1 MVHLADGWIAHALQN
16 PNQLA
21 IGFPEGQSPDE
32 QLYTC
37 TYRELLTAAQKVA
50 ANIAPLVREKSVN
63 IERLAGLNPVVQNTA
78 RIGLLLPNCPE
89 FLEIFLGV
97 TIAGGVAMVFDPKWT
112 LDQVKQVIGR
122 SAPDLLFI
130 VPEWLAQIK
139 ESFPNLPLICFPQQ
153 PEAGGAAAIGNIHSK
168 SQTPAVKRQ
177 NPCSATSE
185 VSWRESIGF
194 GNAPFGNAPS
204 GNAPFYVGFT
214 SGTTGIPKGV
224 VRSHQSWVNSFAAS
238 RIEFGTCAA
247 DRILVPGSLTHS
259 LSLYAALECLNAGA
273 TLYLLPKFSAKAVL
287 RLLDSQ
293 QITVLVAVPA
303 LLKPIAKQ
311 IISQTL
317 TYPALRAVIAG
328 GSKLDLNLRSEL
340 PLAFPMA
347 EILEYFGA
355 LELSF
360 ISLATSREAVPSDS
374 VGRSFQGV
382 ELSIRQL
389 DGAGEAAI
397 GEVGWVGVKSQ
408 MFSLGYLEE
417 SGKSE
422 SGYRMVDGWATVGDL
437 GWQDAQGYLHLVGR
451 EQDMILSGGI
461 NIYPAEIETVLCNLP
476 EVADAVVVGIPDGD
490 RGQVVG
496 AAIQWVGE
504 PLSRSELL
512 HRLRTQLELTKCPR
526 YVITVDQ
533 FPTTSTGKVRRSVM
547 RDQIVMEV
555 KN

>member
-1 MVHLADGWIAHALQN
+1 MTHLADGFVAHALQN
-16 PNQLA
+16 SDQLA
-21 IGFPEGQSPDE
+21 IGFLDGQFSGDSSPKV
-32 QLYTC
+32 QLRTC
-37 TYRELLTAAQKVA
+37 TYGELLTAAQKVA
-50 ANIAPLVREKSVN
+50 AIVAPLVQNKQN
-63 IERLAGLNPVVQNTA
+63 QAERMAGLNPVLQNTV

-112 LDQVKQVIGR
+112 LDQVQQVIGR
-122 SAPDLLFI
+122 SAPALVF
-130 VPEWLAQIK
+130 VASEWVAQIEK
-139 ESFPNLPLICFPQQ
+139 SFPNLPLICVPQR
-153 PEAGGAAAIGNIHSK
+153 PEAEEATAIGNIRPK
-168 SQTPAVKRQ
+168 SQTPAAKRQ
-177 NPCSATSE
+177 NLCSVTSE
-185 VSWRESIGF
+185 VSGRESSEAS
-194 GNAPFGNAPS
+194 NT
-204 GNAPFYVGFT
+204 PFYVGFT

-238 RIEFGTCAA
+238 QIEFGTCAA

-259 LSLYAALECLNAGA
+259 LSLYTALECLNAGA

-317 TYPALRAVIAG
+317 TCPALRTVIAG
-328 GSKLDLNLRSEL
+328 GSKLDLSLRSEL
-340 PLAFPMA
+340 PLAFPTA

-360 ISLATSREAVPSDS
+360 ISLATSREAVPPDS

-408 MFSLGYLEE
+408 MFSLGYLEQVE
-417 SGKSE
+417 SSE
-422 SGYRMVDGWATVGDL
+422 SGYRVVDGWATVGDL
-437 GWQDAQGYLHLVGR
+437 GWQDAKGYLHLVGR

-461 NIYPAEIETVLCNLP
+461 NIYPAEVETVLCSLP

-496 AAIQWVGE
+496 AAIQWVGA

-512 HRLRTQLELTKCPR
+512 HRLRTQLEPTKFPR

-533 FPTTSTGKVRRSVM
+533 FPTTSTGKVRRSVV
-547 RDQIVMEV
+547 REQIVGAV